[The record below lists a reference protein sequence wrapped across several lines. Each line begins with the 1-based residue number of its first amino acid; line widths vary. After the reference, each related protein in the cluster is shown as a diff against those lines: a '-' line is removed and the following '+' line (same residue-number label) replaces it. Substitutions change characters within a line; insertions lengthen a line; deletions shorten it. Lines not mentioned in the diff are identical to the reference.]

1 MFHQPVLLQEVIKW
15 LDPKPGQKFID
26 ATINGGGHGSAILEK
41 GQPDGKLLGIEW
53 DNGLFKQLE
62 SRFKNQES
70 GKDLILVNGSYVNLK
85 SIAKEKGFLETD
97 GILFDLGMSSWHL
110 DQSGRGFSFQKDEIL
125 DMRFNG
131 ETEFSALEVVNTFA
145 ENDLRQIISE
155 YGEERFAGSIA
166 KNIVEARKTK
176 IIKTTLELA
185 EIIKNSV
192 PVWYTN
198 KRINPATKT
207 FQALRIRVNQE
218 LENVAKGLDSA
229 LEVLKKD
236 GRAAVISFHALEDR
250 VVKNKFRDFKSK
262 GFVEILTKKAVAPE
276 YPEVKSNPRARSAKL
291 RVFKKI

>member
-1 MFHQPVLLQEVIKW
+1 MVHIPVLLDEVLEY

-26 ATINGGGHGSAILEK
+26 ATIDGGGHSAAIL
-41 GQPDGKLLGIEW
+41 GKIGPNGKVLGIEITPE
-53 DNGLFKQLE
+53 LFSAAKLKIE
-62 SRFKNQES
+62 NEKLKN
-70 GKDLILVNGSYVNLK
+70 LVVVNDSYVNLK
-85 SIAKEKGFLETD
+85 KIAEENNFTGAD

-125 DMRFNG
+125 DMRFNS
-131 ETEFSALEVVNTFA
+131 ETEFSALEIVNTFS
-145 ENDLRQIISE
+145 ENDLKQIISE
-155 YGEERFAGSIA
+155 YGEERFAESIA
-166 KNIVEARKTK
+166 KKIVEARKIK
-176 IIKTTLELA
+176 IIKTTLELV

-218 LENVAKGLDSA
+218 LENIAKGLDGA
-229 LEVLKKD
+229 LEILKKD

-250 VVKNKFRDFKSK
+250 VVKNKFKDFKNK
-262 GFVEILTKKAVAPE
+262 GLVEILTKKAVAPE
-276 YPEVKSNPRARSAKL
+276 YPDVKSNPRARSAKL

>member
-1 MFHQPVLLQEVIKW
+1 MHKPVLLDEVLNY
-15 LDPKPGQKFID
+15 LDPGPGMKVID
-26 ATINGGGHGSAILEK
+26 ATINGGGHGLAIAERI
-41 GQPDGKLLGIEW
+41 QPDGKLLGIEW
-53 DNGLFKQLE
+53 DNEIFKSLKFKIESLDLE
-62 SRFKNQES
+62 NIT
-70 GKDLILVNGSYVNLK
+70 LINDSYVNLK
-85 SIAKEKGFLETD
+85 KIAEKNGFTKAD
-97 GILFDLGMSSWHL
+97 GVLFDFGISFWHL
-110 DQSGRGFSFQKDEIL
+110 ESGRGFSFQKDEIL

-131 ETEFSALEVVNTFA
+131 ETEFSALEVVNTFS